1 MGIVRFLDQNDDR
14 NKISSVYEQSWK
26 TAYRGIIPDDY
37 LDSIPAGR
45 WAAKVDTAS
54 WHTLV
59 CLEDGQIIGTSS
71 FSSSR
76 FEVFKDYGEI
86 ISIYLLPEY
95 VGKGYGRQ
103 LMERVL
109 SELRKAGYAK
119 AFLWV
124 LEENK
129 NARAFYE
136 KMGFALSSESIES
149 NIGGKDLI
157 EVSYVIDLT
166 IESTKALNIF

>member
-1 MGIVRFLDQNDDR
+1 MRTIRYIDENDDR

-26 TAYRGIIPDDY
+26 TAYRGIVPDDY

-45 WAAKVDTAS
+45 WASKVDNPS

-71 FSSSR
+71 FCESR
-76 FEVFKDYGEI
+76 FDVFEGYGEI

-95 VGKGYGRQ
+95 VGKGCGRQ
-103 LMERVL
+103 LMERAL
-109 SELRKAGYAK
+109 SELRKQRYTK

-124 LEENK
+124 LEEN
-129 NARAFYE
+129 NRARAFYE
-136 KMGFALSSESIES
+136 KIGFVLSDKSIES
-149 NIGGKDLI
+149 NIGGKDLK
-157 EVSYVIDLT
+157 EVSYTIDL
-166 IESTKALNIF
+166 

>member
-1 MGIVRFLDQNDDR
+1 MRTIRYINENDDR

-26 TAYRGIIPDDY
+26 TAYRGKVPDDY

-45 WAAKVDTAS
+45 WASKVDNPS

-71 FSSSR
+71 FCKSR
-76 FEVFKDYGEI
+76 FNVFEGYGEI

-95 VGKGYGRQ
+95 VGKGCGRQ
-103 LMERVL
+103 LMERAL
-109 SELRKAGYAK
+109 SELRKQGYTK

-124 LEENK
+124 LEEN
-129 NARAFYE
+129 NRARAFYE
-136 KMGFALSSESIES
+136 KMGFTISDKSIES
-149 NIGGKDLI
+149 NIGGKDLK
-157 EVSYVIDLT
+157 EVSYTIDL
-166 IESTKALNIF
+166 

>member
-1 MGIVRFLDQNDDR
+1 MRTIRYIDENDDR

-26 TAYRGIIPDDY
+26 TAYREIVPDDY

-45 WAAKVDTAS
+45 WASKVDNPS

-71 FSSSR
+71 FCESR
-76 FEVFKDYGEI
+76 FDVFEGYGEI

-95 VGKGYGRQ
+95 VGKGCGRQ
-103 LMERVL
+103 LMERAL
-109 SELRKAGYAK
+109 SELRKQGYTK

-124 LEENK
+124 LEENHR
-129 NARAFYE
+129 ARAFYE
-136 KMGFALSSESIES
+136 KIGFVLSDKSIES
-149 NIGGKDLI
+149 NIVGKDLK
-157 EVSYVIDLT
+157 EVSYTIDL
-166 IESTKALNIF
+166 

>member
-1 MGIVRFLDQNDDR
+1 MGTVRFINENDDR
-14 NKISSVYEQSWK
+14 KQISFVYEQSWK

-45 WAAKVDTAS
+45 WAAKVDIAT

-59 CLEDGQIIGTSS
+59 CLEDGNIIGTSS
-71 FSSSR
+71 FSESR
-76 FEVFKDYGEI
+76 FEVFKGYGEI

-103 LMERVL
+103 LMERAL
-109 SELRKAGYAK
+109 SELKKAGYFK

-124 LEENK
+124 LEENSK
-129 NARAFYE
+129 ARAFYE
-136 KMGFALSSESIES
+136 KMGFKLSSEVIES
-149 NIGGKDLI
+149 DIGGKILKEI
-157 EVSYVIDLT
+157 SYIIDL
-166 IESTKALNIF
+166 